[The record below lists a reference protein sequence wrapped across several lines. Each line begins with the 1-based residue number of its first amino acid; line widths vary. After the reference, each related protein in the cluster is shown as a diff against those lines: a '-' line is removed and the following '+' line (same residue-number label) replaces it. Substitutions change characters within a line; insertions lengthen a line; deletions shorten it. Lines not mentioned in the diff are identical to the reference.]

1 MDLMLCGWQQ
11 KKRRWQQ
18 KQQQQ
23 HEGQY
28 QLAGSLVP

>member
-23 HEGQY
+23 YEGQY